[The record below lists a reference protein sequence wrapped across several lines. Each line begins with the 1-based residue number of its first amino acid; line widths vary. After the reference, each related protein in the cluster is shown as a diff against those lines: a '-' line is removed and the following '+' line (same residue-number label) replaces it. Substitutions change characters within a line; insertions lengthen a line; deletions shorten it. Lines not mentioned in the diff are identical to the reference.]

1 MMNDYLT
8 EDTKAIILLC
18 GVFGTDR
25 SEKPLSLD
33 EYSALVRWLMRQELR
48 PSDLLKKET
57 VAEASLGTGINKQRL
72 DSLISRG
79 VQLGFAVEEW
89 QRNGIW
95 IISRSD
101 TDYPTRYKKQLK
113 DKAPPLLFGVGN
125 RSLLNGGGLGI
136 VGSRNVDQEGEAFT
150 RNVAELCACNQMPV
164 VSGGARGVD
173 MISMTSALEAGGVVI
188 GILAEN
194 LLKKSLERSARYA
207 IADGRM
213 LLLSPY
219 HPNARFTVGTAMG
232 RNKLIYAMADYGL
245 VVSADYK
252 KGGTWA
258 GAEEELKRE
267 NSLPVFVRLGKNAP
281 QGNNRLLDLGAIPW
295 PESIDRNGFKQQL
308 FDLVAQYREKRDKNG
323 NNLIFDFQSTPEAAS
338 IEEQPPTNKPIH
350 DEVSFIG
357 PESKTQES
365 LGSIYQAV
373 LPLILNKLDHPTT
386 AEYLAETLD
395 VNKTQMNIWLKK
407 AVDENMIKKLS
418 KPVRYIKKNI
428 SSTIDFSG

>member
-1 MMNDYLT
+1 
-8 EDTKAIILLC
+8 
-18 GVFGTDR
+18 
-25 SEKPLSLD
+25 
-33 EYSALVRWLMRQELR
+33 
-48 PSDLLKKET
+48 
-57 VAEASLGTGINKQRL
+57 
-72 DSLISRG
+72 
-79 VQLGFAVEEW
+79 
-89 QRNGIW
+89 
-95 IISRSD
+95 
-101 TDYPTRYKKQLK
+101 
-113 DKAPPLLFGVGN
+113 
-125 RSLLNGGGLGI
+125 
-136 VGSRNVDQEGEAFT
+136 
-150 RNVAELCACNQMPV
+150 MPV

-245 VVSADYK
+245 VVSAEYK

-281 QGNNRLLDLGAIPW
+281 QGNNKLLDLGAIPW

-308 FDLVAQYREKRDKNG
+308 FDLAAQYHEKRDKNG
-323 NNLIFDFQSTPEAAS
+323 NNLSIDFQSTHKVSS
-338 IEEQPPTNKPIH
+338 IQEQQLTKEPIH
-350 DEVSFIG
+350 DEVPVIG
-357 PESKTQES
+357 HESKIQNNQV
-365 LGSIYQAV
+365 SIYQAV
-373 LPLILNKLDHPTT
+373 LPFILNKLDHPTT
-386 AEYLAETLD
+386 AEDLAQTLD